1 MNILVTG
8 GAGYIGSKVAIDLLE
23 KGHQVFII
31 DNLSTGQKKII
42 PKKSKFFKL
51 DISNS
56 AEISNIIKKN
66 DIQTVFHFAAF
77 ISVPESLKEPKK
89 YYLNNCLKSKTFI
102 RNCISNNIK
111 YFVFSSTAAI
121 YRRPEKNVTI
131 KENFKKNPKNPY
143 GASKWLVEKY
153 ILSVKDKMKFCI
165 LRYFNVAGADRNLF
179 TGQVNDNLNLFK
191 NLAKTINKKNSIF
204 KIYGNNYPT
213 KDGTAVRDFIHLED
227 LSDIHL
233 KSLAYIKKKINK
245 NILIL
250 NCGYGI
256 GYSVKDILSVAKK
269 TYKLDYNVV
278 RKRNGDLPF
287 IVANCD
293 KLKKTLKWKPKFNS
307 IKKMIDI
314 SVKWEKKL

>member
-1 MNILVTG
+1 MNILLTG

-56 AEISNIIKKN
+56 SKISNIIKAN
-66 DIQTVFHFAAF
+66 NIQIVFHFAAL
-77 ISVPESLKEPKK
+77 ISVPESLKKPKK
-89 YYLNNCLKSKTFI
+89 YYLNNYLKSKIFI
-102 RNCISNNIK
+102 KNCISNNIK
-111 YFVFSSTAAI
+111 YFLFSSTAAI
-121 YRRPEKNVTI
+121 YQNPLKNITI
-131 KENFKKNPKNPY
+131 KENFKKNSKNPY
-143 GASKWLVEKY
+143 GVSKWLVEKY
-153 ILSVKDKMKFCI
+153 ILSVKNKMKFCI
-165 LRYFNVAGADRNLF
+165 LRYFNVAGADKNLF
-179 TGQVNDNLNLFK
+179 TGQVSDNLNLFK
-191 NLAKTINKKNSIF
+191 NLAKTINKKDSTF
-204 KIYGNNYPT
+204 KVYGNSYPT

-256 GYSVKDILSVAKK
+256 GYSVKDIISVAKK

-278 RKRNGDLPF
+278 KKRNGDLPF

-307 IKKMIDI
+307 IKKMIDT

>member
-8 GAGYIGSKVAIDLLE
+8 GAGYIGSKVSHDLIK
-23 KGHQVFII
+23 KGHKLFII
-31 DNLSTGQKKII
+31 DNLSIGKKKII

-51 DISNS
+51 DILNS
-56 AEISNIIKKN
+56 VEISKIIKQN
-66 DIQTVFHFAAF
+66 NIQTVFHFAAF
-77 ISVPESLKEPKK
+77 TSISESLKKPKK
-89 YYLNNCLKSKTFI
+89 YYLNNYLKSKIFI
-102 RNCISNNIK
+102 KNCISCNIK

-121 YRRPEKNVTI
+121 YQRPAKNITI
-131 KENFKKNPKNPY
+131 KENSKKNPKNPY

-153 ILSVKDKMKFCI
+153 IQSVKDKMKFCI

-179 TGQVNDNLNLFK
+179 TGQINNNVNLFK

-204 KIYGNNYPT
+204 KIFGNNYLT

-233 KSLAYIKKKINK
+233 KSLAYIKKKNNK

-256 GYSVKDILSVAKK
+256 GYSIKDIVLIAKK
-269 TYKLDYNVV
+269 NYKLD
-278 RKRNGDLPF
+278 F
-287 IVANCD
+287 S
-293 KLKKTLKWKPKFNS
+293 F
-307 IKKMIDI
+307 
-314 SVKWEKKL
+314 EKKKKWRPSFCSC